1 MLGLITI
8 NLTMTTLSKS
18 DTKNQ
23 AIHGRCEIELLLYC
37 VRPQIDQATVER
49 ITVLVKENI
58 EWEYLIQKA
67 NEHGVISL
75 LYTRLNTICS
85 FAIPEFALNQ
95 LRSIFHLL
103 ATRNLFL
110 TGELVQ
116 LLKVFKEEGIVAV
129 PYKGPVLATAIYG
142 NLALRQFGDLDI
154 IVQQQDI
161 FAVKKLLLHRGYRP
175 NVEMTDTEEIAYLQA
190 KTEHTYDF
198 VHDEKGIFIEIHW
211 RIAPK
216 YISPIEPK
224 DFWQDLEPFSLA
236 GTTVSYL
243 PLEDW
248 LPILC
253 VHGSRHMWERLSW
266 LCDVATLVHNNP
278 NLNWE
283 KVLNQASAFGCKRIL
298 FLGLF
303 LAHELFGVFV
313 PAEVWQQVQTEP
325 MVTALAPQVYNQ
337 LFDEVRTSDKLFGRT
352 LYHIQVRERLQDQ
365 VLYFQSFLYW
375 LMTGSRST

>member
-1 MLGLITI
+1 
-8 NLTMTTLSKS
+8 MTTLFKS

-23 AIHGRCEIELLLYC
+23 ATYGRVEIELLLCC
-37 VRPQIDQATVER
+37 VRPHIDDAIVEH
-49 ITVLVKENI
+49 IKVLVKENI
-58 EWEYLIQKA
+58 DWEYLIQKA
-67 NEHGVISL
+67 NKHGVISL
-75 LYTRLNTICS
+75 LYTRLNTICPLDV
-85 FAIPEFALNQ
+85 PEFALNE
-95 LRSIFHLL
+95 LRGIFHAI

-110 TGELVQ
+110 TGELVKLLN
-116 LLKVFKEEGIVAV
+116 LLKEQGILAV
-129 PYKGPVLATAIYG
+129 PYKGPVLATSIYK
-142 NLALRQFGDLDI
+142 NLALRQFGDLNI

-161 FAVKKLLLHRGYRP
+161 FTVKKLLLSQGYRP
-175 NVEMTDTEEIAYLQA
+175 NIEMTHAEEIAYLNS

-198 VHDEKGIFIEIHW
+198 IHDEKGIFIEIHW

-253 VHGSRHMWERLSW
+253 VHASRHMWERLSW
-266 LCDVATLVHNNP
+266 LCDIATLIHNHP

-283 KVLNQASAFGCKRIL
+283 QVLRQANAFGCKRIL

-303 LAHELFGVFV
+303 LAHNFLGVTI
-313 PAEVWQQVQTEP
+313 PTEIWQQVQAEQIIT
-325 MVTALAPQVYNQ
+325 TLTPQVYNQ
-337 LFDEVRTSDKLFGRT
+337 LFDEIRTSDKFFGRT
-352 LYHIQVRERLQDQ
+352 MYHLQVRERLQDK
-365 VLYFQSFLYW
+365 VLYFQSFLHW
-375 LMTGSRST
+375 LMTGSKAM